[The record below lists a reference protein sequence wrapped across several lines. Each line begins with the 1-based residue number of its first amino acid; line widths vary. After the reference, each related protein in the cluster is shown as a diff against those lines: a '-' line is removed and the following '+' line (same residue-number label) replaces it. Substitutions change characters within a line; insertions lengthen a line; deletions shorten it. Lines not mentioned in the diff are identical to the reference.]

1 MPGSGKRIKKG
12 VAIACL
18 AACFAACGETGTTAP
33 AGDGDEGNPGRE
45 TPAPAEDVPELPAGP
60 RTVTIEIR
68 GIAYNGPGGG
78 DLVTIGLG
86 ERVRWVNL
94 DGTIHTATS
103 TSVPPG
109 GKAFSSGPMSQG
121 ADFTFTP
128 RVVGIW
134 EYSCQRYPDRMA
146 NARIRV
152 VE

>member
-1 MPGSGKRIKKG
+1 MPGPGRRIKNG
-12 VAIACL
+12 VAIIWLTACL
-18 AACFAACGETGTTAP
+18 VACGETGATAP
-33 AGDGDEGNPGRE
+33 TGGSGDGPGSD
-45 TPAPAEDVPELPAGP
+45 TPAPAEDVPEVPAGP

-68 GIAYNGPGGG
+68 DIAYNVPGGG

-86 ERVRWVNL
+86 EKVRWVNL

-109 GKAFSSGPMSQG
+109 GKGFNSGPMSQG

-134 EYSCQRYPDRMA
+134 EYSCQHYPDRMS